1 VPSWRGHFH
10 RRTVKRVVP
19 RGDVPQTEP
28 GNGHRTNLPTLTFG
42 GDGPGTS
49 TTASAPV
56 PLYPLLFALYP
67 LLASPAS
74 VSGGV
79 FTALWDA
86 NSTAVCW
93 ACQEGSPIYCI
104 SILTLGVPVWNQPF
118 STSESL
124 GFTPAFRHARKA
136 CVSFGLRVRRI
147 VDASRQASAPWAHRC
162 PRRFP
167 GVQPDRS
174 RRKTRQVVAD
184 MAVMFVSQR
193 VHEHERF
200 SELFGPDQESS
211 AISLP
216 AAIHFPHLRPPWG
229 RGSFWDLS

>member
-10 RRTVKRVVP
+10 RRTAKRVVP

-28 GNGHRTNLPTLTFG
+28 GNGHRTNLSTSLLLNPLAG
-42 GDGPGTS
+42 RPGHLDHGFRPWS
-49 TTASAPV
+49 CSL
-56 PLYPLLFALYP
+56 PLCF
-67 LLASPAS
+67 ASPAS

-104 SILTLGVPVWNQPF
+104 SVLTLGMPVWSRSF

-124 GFTPAFRHARKA
+124 GFTPAFQAAGKA

-147 VDASRQASAPWAHRC
+147 VEANWQASAPWAHRY

-167 GVQPDRS
+167 GVQRDRF
-174 RRKTRQVVAD
+174 RRKTRPGSRRRSRYVHGRERPRTS
-184 MAVMFVSQR
+184 AVR
-193 VHEHERF
+193 
-200 SELFGPDQESS
+200 
-211 AISLP
+211 
-216 AAIHFPHLRPPWG
+216 
-229 RGSFWDLS
+229 